1 MKQLLD
7 GMLNDT
13 HKHST
18 WVPKQLC
25 LERVTSKGG
34 GLLNFTANQDASAMS
49 LGLLFD
55 TFSWLFIGF
64 AWIGSHLFE
73 KQQLNDAISN

>member
-7 GMLNDT
+7 GILNDA
-13 HKHST
+13 HKHT
-18 WVPKQLC
+18 TRMPKQLC

-55 TFSWLFIGF
+55 TFSWPFSGF
-64 AWIGSHLFE
+64 A
-73 KQQLNDAISN
+73 